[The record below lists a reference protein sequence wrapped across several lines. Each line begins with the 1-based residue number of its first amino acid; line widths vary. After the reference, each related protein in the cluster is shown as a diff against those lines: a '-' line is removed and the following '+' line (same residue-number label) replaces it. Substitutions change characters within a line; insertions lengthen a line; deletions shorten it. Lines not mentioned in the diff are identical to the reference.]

1 MRAMVTARG
10 IGMASNPIDL
20 LQQIRDIAE
29 QALAEAQVNDSP
41 DFQREVLRLDGLIK
55 ELVTQTQPRTNT
67 L

>member
-1 MRAMVTARG
+1 
-10 IGMASNPIDL
+10 MASNPIDL

-41 DFQREVLRLDGLIK
+41 DFQREVLRLDELIK